1 MTGLDVLQLYQ
12 DQQDSRV
19 KAALD
24 YSMQTSPDA
33 YADAESL
40 AKQLGKSV
48 DEVKG
53 DVESAR
59 HLLQRQ
65 TLESREFQQQFP
77 RLHERLQDVR
87 FLSMARD
94 DLGNLQTTEG
104 DWDWIGRSWGVARD
118 TSRRGTIGAA
128 AMLEGRG
135 LSLRERRELERM
147 QNRAQVSAERDDG
160 IFSSAIK
167 LVGSTVDSLAAGAAA
182 GAVTGPVAP
191 IAAPLAAYS
200 QSFRL
205 EAGNLYADLIESG
218 YTPAEAAPIA
228 MRWGAAIGAVDLVGL
243 KVAAA
248 PLRETGKLLVGKLAS
263 RAVSDQGRAALL
275 RDVLKGYGKALLVE
289 PSTEYVQEIMG
300 MLAEQ
305 EAARA
310 YQPANIRDLD
320 WGRANEAFV
329 ETFKGMLV
337 VGAVG
342 AGGHTMLD
350 LRRAANA
357 DHQARVM
364 AQLAKREE
372 ESKLGQRS
380 PDDRA
385 DVVNELAQG
394 SGADT
399 VYVEGGKL
407 LEVLTELEAAEAKES
422 GRASASETLD
432 QLMPGLLA
440 EARQAAETGG
450 DVKIPTGDFVAKLG
464 KTELGRRLWNDHAT
478 FDPDSSMTGAERR
491 GFDRTKA
498 LEEYRAT
505 SERAMAADEEL
516 AASAREVEDI
526 IYTGLRNAKGDRWTD
541 KHGNRVDA
549 RSQAVFFRD
558 FIVTQAADLG
568 ISPRE
573 FYNRYPLQ
581 IGTGDVQADV
591 AGTTTPRWAEQMP
604 EFAALQRGEATP
616 QQFVN
621 AVQRRLDAEGAD
633 ADGISAW
640 QMLAARNPELR
651 GKRRK
656 TSRKALLRN
665 MLRQAKDY
673 AETIEVW
680 ERPEMSP
687 EQREAFRKARARR
700 GGPDILSY
708 IRQAGGL
715 TREQW
720 RAAGVDLEVREAE
733 LKRRGLL
740 RGKAEG
746 TFSEMAEALDADG
759 YLGGDNFE
767 MQVLGAGGGNA
778 ETAFL
783 DAVNAALDGQLV
795 VSQIDGFTPEMME
808 AMAEEWAGKEATP
821 DVDEFE
827 FGDDDVLFQTRTDTD
842 AFREWFG
849 GSKVVDG
856 EGKPLV
862 VYHGTTEVREVF
874 ARRGKHGDS
883 AAVEHL
889 KGLAHRLGLPD
900 VRWPDVADMLWRW
913 RQNGMLQ
920 ELAPWATDEHVDEA
934 QEARRSSRGS
944 SDTSRTEIGFDAF
957 KMPTDGNELGVH
969 LGTREQAETFGTA
982 FAFFVSMQNPL
993 RLPDLGTWGYQ
1004 SVIREARL
1012 RGVQIS
1018 EAEYDAVFESRDNN
1032 AALRSLL
1039 KSKGFDGVVYENEA
1053 EGAGDSWIVFDREQV
1068 KSVDNVGTW
1077 SVEDERFMHSTGSEG
1092 ERRGGFRAND
1102 PRAGN
1107 RPSINL
1113 YAAADASTFLHESAH
1128 FFLHVYGDLA
1138 ARGEATPRMQQDM
1151 QTLLDWFGVKD
1162 AETWNAMTLEEQRKH
1177 HEAFAASYELYLS
1190 EGKAPSSAL
1199 GRVFQKFGRWLRTI
1213 YRTIRDDLN
1222 AIYKREFGEDLPVLT
1237 DDVRRV
1243 MDRMVASEDQVAQAE
1258 AVRSLARTF
1267 EEQAESGMTD
1277 EEWDSYLEDHK
1288 IARDMAVDELTRR
1301 SLRGVGW
1308 LRRARERARTEV
1320 HREAK
1325 NARKAIEADIEREV
1339 DAEPVQRARRFLRTG
1354 EVRDEQ
1360 GQVVEVDPAAGWQSE
1375 SKTSKL
1381 NREQARALLPEGAN
1395 LNALRGLTADE
1406 GGLSP
1411 DSVARLFGYA
1421 SGQAMVEDM
1430 ATAPSRRASIDSRT
1444 DARMIEEHSDV
1455 ATPEAVEAAIELAL
1469 HNEIRGKI
1477 LAEEFKRAAA
1487 VSSPTREQ
1495 TAAAKEA
1502 AKEHLRTR
1510 RVGDIRPRD
1519 YSLAETR
1526 ARRRAAEALRAGDMD
1541 AFALEKRHE
1550 LLQHHLAREA
1560 AAVREEM
1567 GKSITQMQRVF
1578 GSDEKQAKTRDTNIL
1593 RAARAMLAMFGL
1605 DAGATTRSPMA
1616 WLEPVKDYDET
1627 TYAELEPEV
1636 LRVATVATEIDGEA
1650 DRKWRKL
1657 TLDQFREL
1665 GETIEALWHK
1675 SRRSRQIE
1683 LNGKR
1688 QDREVVAQRMVETL
1702 VENGAKVPEIEK
1714 PKTAL
1719 EKVGD
1724 WLRSY
1729 FANATRVEQLMRNL
1743 DGGTEGVF
1751 TSLFRRVKDAG
1762 NAYRKELREKVERYE
1777 ALLRAHDWGP
1787 NVQIDASQELGK
1799 VFANKAELLG
1809 LLRHLGNDSNK
1820 KKALVSE
1827 GWATLRDDGS
1837 LDSTVWDDWLR
1848 KQIQAGK
1855 VTKADFD
1862 LLQAIW
1868 DLHEEIKPGLQ
1879 RAHHRNYGY
1888 YFREVEARSFDVV
1901 FPGGEVVRY
1910 RGGYVPA
1917 TPRTEGN
1924 VSATAHEIDTVAKF
1938 NGAFASVP
1946 RGMTKERNEAYVR
1959 KLDHNLATG
1968 ATHIGAALRFIHMQE
1983 AVNDVQRVLLHR
1995 DVERVLTAKNQ
2006 ALYEHVLQPWLK
2018 RAALQQAS
2026 EVERNPGL
2034 RLVGRIASNV
2044 NMSIMFGNVTNAAQN
2059 VTGLIEAL
2067 TRVKPK
2073 HLFGA
2078 VSSYM
2083 ANPRGATRDAVAKS
2097 TELANRQGRQMV
2109 EIRQQIKKTTVQP
2122 NAVQRAGD
2130 WFREHGYFIQT
2141 ITQNVV
2147 DTIVWTGAYNE
2158 AIANG
2163 VTEAE
2168 AVQRGDAAIRQT
2180 QMATDPEDVSEWESK
2195 GSFMRALFPFQ
2206 SWFIRWAN
2214 NQVGSWQSA
2223 PTAGARMAIV
2233 IYGYMLPLVLA
2244 QLISDL
2250 LRGRLADEDDD
2261 GWGDDLGSMALR
2273 AMVSGSLAAVPVFG
2287 KPIEAIVNTWADDD
2301 VWNNR
2306 MPSSPV
2312 VSTFE
2317 RALRAAADAVEG
2329 DADVRD
2335 VQDIVGFFG
2344 NLAGVPIS
2352 AITSRLAYAY
2362 REAQGD
2368 VQPDGPFGP
2377 GVDYARGLLTGR

>member
-1 MTGLDVLQLYQ
+1 MTDFGSVPEGVDPRTFNVAEWMV
-12 DQQDSRV
+12 DQQNARV
-19 KAALD
+19 RAAVD
-24 YSMQTSPDA
+24 YSMRTDPDT
-33 YADAESL
+33 YAEADRMARE
-40 AKQLGKSV
+40 LGMS
-48 DEVKG
+48 
-53 DVESAR
+53 VESVTADMDNAR
-59 HLLQRQ
+59 TLLQKKA
-65 TLESREFQQQFP
+65 LESMQFRERNP
-77 RLHERLQDVR
+77 VLAERFRHTR
-87 FLSMARD
+87 FTTMARD
-94 DLGNLQTTEG
+94 DIGNLVFTEG

-118 TSRRGTIGAA
+118 TSRRGTIGQA
-128 AMLEGRG
+128 AMFEGRE

-182 GAVTGPVAP
+182 GAVVGA
-191 IAAPLAAYS
+191 AAPPLAPFAAGAAAFT

-205 EAGNLYADLIESG
+205 EAGNLYADLIENG

-248 PLRETGKLLVGKLAS
+248 PLRETSKALLGKLAS

-310 YQPANIRDLD
+310 YQPANVRDLD
-320 WGRANEAFV
+320 WGRADEAFV

-372 ESKLGQRS
+372 ESKLGKRS

-385 DVVNELAQG
+385 EVVNELAQG

-478 FDPDSSMTGAERR
+478 FDPDTAMTGAERR
-491 GFDRTKA
+491 GFDRSKA
-498 LEEYRAT
+498 LEEYRAA
-505 SERAMAADEEL
+505 SERAMAVDEEV

-526 IYTGLRNAKGDRWTD
+526 IYTGLRNAKGERWTD

-591 AGTTTPRWAEQMP
+591 AGTATPRWAEQMP
-604 EFAALQRGEATP
+604 EFAALQRGESTP

-720 RAAGVDLEVREAE
+720 QAAGVDLEVREAE

-827 FGDDDVLFQTRTDTD
+827 FGDDDVLFQTDGIESNERTFYHGTPTGGFSRFDPSRIGSGAGRARGGFSFTSSPDVAQAYAKGFDNEDAATVDAVARINPLLARIQPQEGYPDWVVGDGAPVEWDWTSFGEGGRPAMEELHDDAAAIADVIRPAQPELADEIMAALAIESPSAEVIEVRISVPDDVTTIETTREAYAEDVAGVDVRREPGGMVLVELQDTGESVLFVADPDKIRFADGRDAAANTMFDTD
-842 AFREWFG
+842 A
-849 GSKVVDG
+849 
-856 EGKPLV
+856 
-862 VYHGTTEVREVF
+862 
-874 ARRGKHGDS
+874 
-883 AAVEHL
+883 
-889 KGLAHRLGLPD
+889 
-900 VRWPDVADMLWRW
+900 
-913 RQNGMLQ
+913 
-920 ELAPWATDEHVDEA
+920 
-934 QEARRSSRGS
+934 
-944 SDTSRTEIGFDAF
+944 
-957 KMPTDGNELGVH
+957 
-969 LGTREQAETFGTA
+969 
-982 FAFFVSMQNPL
+982 
-993 RLPDLGTWGYQ
+993 
-1004 SVIREARL
+1004 
-1012 RGVQIS
+1012 
-1018 EAEYDAVFESRDNN
+1018 
-1032 AALRSLL
+1032 
-1039 KSKGFDGVVYENEA
+1039 
-1053 EGAGDSWIVFDREQV
+1053 
-1068 KSVDNVGTW
+1068 
-1077 SVEDERFMHSTGSEG
+1077 EG

-1162 AETWNAMTLEEQRKH
+1162 VETWNAMTLEQQREH

-1190 EGKAPSSAL
+1190 EGEAPSSAL

-1222 AIYKREFGEDLPVLT
+1222 AIHKREFGKDLPVLT

-1277 EEWDSYLEDHK
+1277 EEWESYLEDHQV
-1288 IARDMAVDELTRR
+1288 ARDLAVDELTRR

-1308 LRRARERARTEV
+1308 LRRARERARRAV
-1320 HREAK
+1320 NREARE
-1325 NARKAIEADIEREV
+1325 ARKALEAEVEREV
-1339 DAEPVQRARRFLRTG
+1339 DTEPVNRARHFLRTG
-1354 EVRDEQ
+1354 ELRDEQ
-1360 GQVVEVDPAAGWQSE
+1360 GQVVEVDPEASWQSE
-1375 SKTSKL
+1375 SATPKL

-1395 LNALRGLTADE
+1395 LNALHGLTSED

-1411 DSVARLFGYA
+1411 DSVARLFGYD

-1430 ATAPSRRASIDSRT
+1430 ATAPSRRSSIDIRT
-1444 DARMIEEHSDV
+1444 DARMIEERSDL
-1455 ATPEAVEAAIELAL
+1455 ATPEAVQSAIELAL

-1495 TAAAKEA
+1495 TVAANEA

-1578 GSDEKQAKTRDTNIL
+1578 GNDEKQAKTRDTNIL

-1616 WLEPVKDYDET
+1616 WLAPVKDYDET

-1636 LRVATVATEIDGEA
+1636 LRVATLATEIDGEA

-1665 GETIEALWHK
+1665 GEAIDALWHK

-1683 LNGKR
+1683 LNGQR

-1702 VENGAKVPEIEK
+1702 IENGAEVPEVDR
-1714 PKTAL
+1714 PRTAL
-1719 EKVGD
+1719 QKVGD

-1743 DGGTEGVF
+1743 DGGKEGVF
-1751 TSLFRRVKDAG
+1751 TSLFRRIKDAG

-1787 NVQIDASQELGK
+1787 NVQIDAKKELGK
-1799 VFANKAELLG
+1799 IFQNKAEVLG
-1809 LLRHLGNDSNK
+1809 VLRHLGNDSNK
-1820 KKALVSE
+1820 KKALISE

-1862 LLQAIW
+1862 LVQAIW
-1868 DLHEEIKPGLQ
+1868 DLHEEIKPDLQ
-1879 RAHHRNYGY
+1879 RAHYRNYGY
-1888 YFREVEARSFDVV
+1888 YFREVEARSFEVV
-1901 FPGGEVVRY
+1901 FPGGEVARY

-1917 TPRTEGN
+1917 TPRTDGN

-1946 RGMTKERNEAYVR
+1946 RGMTKERNEAYRR
-1959 KLDHNLATG
+1959 KLEYNLASG

-1983 AVNDVQRVLLHR
+1983 AVSDVQRVLLHR

-2006 ALYEHVLQPWLK
+2006 ALYKEALFPWLK
-2018 RAALQQAS
+2018 RAALQQTS
-2026 EVERNPGL
+2026 EVESNKAL
-2034 RLVGRIASNV
+2034 NLIGRIASNV

-2059 VTGLIEAL
+2059 VTGLVEAL

-2130 WFREHGYFIQT
+2130 WFREHGYFLQT

-2180 QMATDPEDVSEWESK
+2180 QMATDPEDVSYWESK

-2214 NQVGSWQSA
+2214 NQVGSWQHA

-2244 QLISDL
+2244 QLMSDL

-2273 AMVSGSLAAVPVFG
+2273 SMVSGSLAAVPVFG

-2306 MPSSPV
+2306 MPSSPIV
-2312 VSTFE
+2312 GTFE
-2317 RALRAAADAVEG
+2317 RALRAAADLTEG

-2344 NLAGVPIS
+2344 NLAGVPLG
-2352 AITSRLAYAY
+2352 AITSRLTYAY

-2368 VQPDGPFGP
+2368 VQPGGPFGP